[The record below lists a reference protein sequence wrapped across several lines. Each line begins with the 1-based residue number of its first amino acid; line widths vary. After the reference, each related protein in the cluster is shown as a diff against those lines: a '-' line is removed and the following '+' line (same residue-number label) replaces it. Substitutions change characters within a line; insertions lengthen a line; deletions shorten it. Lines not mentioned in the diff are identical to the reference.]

1 MSRNYLAL
9 TVSVVGY
16 GILWSAIWTGL
27 NIVTRRF
34 PPFNETA
41 YFFSYFLAWAAM
53 VRLWWELGDV
63 R

>member
-1 MSRNYLAL
+1 MSRKYLVL
-9 TVSVVGY
+9 SVSVVGY
-16 GILWSAIWTGL
+16 GILWFAIWTGL

-34 PPFNETA
+34 PPINETA
-41 YFFSYFLAWAAM
+41 YLVSFFIAWAAL